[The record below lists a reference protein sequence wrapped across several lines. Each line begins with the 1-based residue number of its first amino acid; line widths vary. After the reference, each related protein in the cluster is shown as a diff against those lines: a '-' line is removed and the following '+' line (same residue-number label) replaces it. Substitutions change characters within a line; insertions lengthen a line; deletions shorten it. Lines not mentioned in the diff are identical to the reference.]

1 MTCNNNESKG
11 VCCCDRPLE
20 TAEENISRLS
30 GHKDPQP
37 ITLPYGESCPVKAF
51 KHLQTR
57 CPNCP
62 TRYCSPECL
71 K

>member
-1 MTCNNNESKG
+1 MIQFGSN
-11 VCCCDRPLE
+11 RPLE

-30 GHKDPQP
+30 GHKGPEP
-37 ITLPYGESCPVKAF
+37 ITLPYSDCCPVKAF
-51 KHLQTR
+51 KNLQTQ

-62 TRYCSPECL
+62 TRYCSADCL